1 MWRWFGP
8 LLKLLGFIADQIR
21 RLQRRQERERR
32 DREQSDIQ
40 DDPVEFGRNHFN
52 GVRDSSDATDE
63 TANTDP
69 EQLDNEQS
77 GRRKSQSGRH

>member
-21 RLQRRQERERR
+21 RLQRRQEQERR
-32 DREQSDIQ
+32 DREQSEIQ
-40 DDPVEFGRNHFN
+40 DDPVDFGRNHFN
-52 GVRDSSDATDE
+52 GVRDSSDLPESTNE
-63 TANTDP
+63 TTNPDP

-77 GRRKSQSGRH
+77 GRRKS